1 MIPTVFSSPLP
12 IANQQAQ
19 QLQTPP
25 TSAPPPSSSQPTQ
38 NQTSSTSSSSFS
50 RPQAS
55 AVRTQTP
62 HSRHIP
68 AAMLTIKPV
77 TSAPTSAWAPWLD
90 PALQNSTTQ
99 AEMQAAGSYMHVP
112 VSQTEEAPEGAYMH
126 MPVSQSTTTGS
137 EYAYITGAPGAG
149 STSRVGMGA
158 GDPGRNGESQE
169 QRYFAGNG
177 YFPPTTQGTPV
188 SNMDGLGHVGAM
200 PPGTEPTQENHMPHT
215 TRY

>member
-38 NQTSSTSSSSFS
+38 NQTSSTSSSSNS
-50 RPQAS
+50 RSRTS

-62 HSRHIP
+62 HSRQIP
-68 AAMLTIKPV
+68 AGMLTIKPV
-77 TSAPTSAWAPWLD
+77 TSAPMSAWVPWLD
-90 PALQNSTTQ
+90 PALHNSTTQ

-112 VSQTEEAPEGAYMH
+112 VSQTEEAQEGAYMH
-126 MPVSQSTTTGS
+126 MPVSQSATTGS
-137 EYAYITGAPGAG
+137 EYAYITGSVGARA
-149 STSRVGMGA
+149 SSIVGMGA
-158 GDPGRNGESQE
+158 GDSGRDGEGEE
-169 QRYFAGNG
+169 QRYFEGNG

-188 SNMDGLGHVGAM
+188 SNADGSGHAGAM